1 MHVWRAIW
9 LFMAGFNFSLSQID
23 YLSVLECQVLE
34 SGVKLDLLPAL
45 CSPNPGAYV
54 VYACEGHWLNFCAI
68 DIWFNHVESF
78 CNVQNCWWPGRCF
91 PTHVQFLEAEWESRY
106 SDLYPCPTLPILHLN
121 LPYVCLY
128 CLYDCKICGRGY
140 ILNTQFNQIWG
151 LKTLL
156 KELSFGTQRFL
167 KQASLKLR
175 YAALSIVGSSN
186 SADNLTIG
194 SDWELSHPVRNC
206 ESWRLSF

>member
-1 MHVWRAIW
+1 M
-9 LFMAGFNFSLSQID
+9 
-23 YLSVLECQVLE
+23 LE

-54 VYACEGHWLNFCAI
+54 VYACEGHWLYLCAI
-68 DIWFNHVESF
+68 DIWCDHVESF

-91 PTHVQFLEAEWESRY
+91 PTHIQFLEAEWESCY
-106 SDLYPCPTLPILHLN
+106 SDLYPCPTLPILHLK

-167 KQASLKLR
+167 KQASLNLR

-186 SADNLTIG
+186 SADNLTLG
-194 SDWELSHPVRNC
+194 SDWELSHPARNC